1 MQSLHGTW
9 ESLQGT
15 WEAWMPTG
23 PRHIRPSKEG
33 WKGLSPV
40 VQPYSLGR
48 SLMTGTPGQHLQT
61 HHCHNTMLTSGRAA
75 MGGVGEEGE
84 RMGGG

>member
-9 ESLQGT
+9 ESLHGT

-33 WKGLSPV
+33 WKRLAPV

-48 SLMTGTPGQHLQT
+48 SLTTGTPGQHLQT

>member
-1 MQSLHGTW
+1 MVPGRHGCLLDLATFD
-9 ESLQGT
+9 QAKRAGNVC
-15 WEAWMPTG
+15 
-23 PRHIRPSKEG
+23 HQ
-33 WKGLSPV
+33 LSNHT
-40 VQPYSLGR
+40 
-48 SLMTGTPGQHLQT
+48 TGTPGQHLQT